1 MRILPAVLESDVEAL
16 QEKVATVAADG
27 RLERVQIDLL
37 DGTLAPKLTVTP
49 YDLINVDFGELK
61 ADFHIM
67 TQDQLDYVWE
77 LAAQGETIPVHAVAG
92 QLERMSEQEAFLQA
106 VRERGWKAGLA
117 LDLETPLDSID
128 DGAWKLLDQVV
139 LMAVPLGRQGQT
151 FDEIV
156 LEKLHELAQ
165 IEREYK
171 IRPEVVVD
179 GGVKTAELG
188 QLDAHGVNSVAVGSF
203 LWQGDFHTRLDELL
217 AAAE

>member
-1 MRILPAVLESDVEAL
+1 MKILPAILESDVELL

-27 RLERVQIDLL
+27 RSERVQIDLL

-67 TQDQLDYVWE
+67 TQDPLDYVWE
-77 LAAQGETIPVHAVAG
+77 LAAQGEAIPVHAVAG
-92 QLERMSEQEAFLQA
+92 QLERMSEQEAFLSA

-128 DGAWKLLDQVV
+128 DSAWKQLDQIV
-139 LMAVPLGRQGQT
+139 LMAVPLGQQGQV
-151 FDEIV
+151 FDEVI
-156 LEKLHELAQ
+156 LEKLHELAEIENEYQ
-165 IEREYK
+165 IH
-171 IRPEVVVD
+171 PEVMVD

-188 QLDAHGVNSVAVGSF
+188 QLSEHGVTSVAVGSF